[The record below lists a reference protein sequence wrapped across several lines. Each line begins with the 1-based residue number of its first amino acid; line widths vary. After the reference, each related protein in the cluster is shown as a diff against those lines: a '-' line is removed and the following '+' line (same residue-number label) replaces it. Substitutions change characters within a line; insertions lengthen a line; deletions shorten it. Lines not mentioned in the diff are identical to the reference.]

1 MRIRESRRFSRENIA
16 ERVNPSQTPRTSPI
30 NTPAAAQKWQI
41 GAEDIAYRPCR
52 RCGRKR
58 VRALGLCRLFSSD
71 VETLQSLPCGRG
83 DDNRGHTPIG
93 GRHEASPVLLR
104 VPAGYAC
111 ERAQGRMGES
121 CNNAR
126 FSMANIPSTP

>member
-16 ERVNPSQTPRTSPI
+16 ERVNPSQTPLTSPI

-71 VETLQSLPCGRG
+71 VETLHSLPCGRG
-83 DDNRGHTPIG
+83 DHNRGHAQSADGMRPH
-93 GRHEASPVLLR
+93 RCFCVFQ
-104 VPAGYAC
+104 PATH
-111 ERAQGRMGES
+111 
-121 CNNAR
+121 
-126 FSMANIPSTP
+126 ANVHKAG

>member
-16 ERVNPSQTPRTSPI
+16 ERVNPSQTPRTPPI
-30 NTPAAAQKWQI
+30 NTLTAAQKWQI

-58 VRALGLCRLFSSD
+58 VRALACAVCFHRMSKHCRACR
-71 VETLQSLPCGRG
+71 VGHG

-104 VPAGYAC
+104 VPASYAC
-111 ERAQGRMGES
+111 ERAQSRIGES
-121 CNNAR
+121 CNNTR
-126 FSMANIPSTP
+126 SSMTNTPSTP

>member
-16 ERVNPSQTPRTSPI
+16 ERVNLSQTPRTSPI

-41 GAEDIAYRPCR
+41 GAEDIAYRPCG
-52 RCGRKR
+52 RCGRKC

-71 VETLQSLPCGRG
+71 VKTLQILPCGRG

-93 GRHEASPVLLR
+93 GRHEASQVFLR

-111 ERAQGRMGES
+111 
-121 CNNAR
+121 
-126 FSMANIPSTP
+126 

>member
-30 NTPAAAQKWQI
+30 NTLTAAQKWQI

-58 VRALGLCRLFSSD
+58 VRALACAVCFHRMSKHCRACR
-71 VETLQSLPCGRG
+71 VGAGTTIAGIRQSADGMRPRRCFC
-83 DDNRGHTPIG
+83 
-93 GRHEASPVLLR
+93 VFQ
-104 VPAGYAC
+104 PATHA
-111 ERAQGRMGES
+111 
-121 CNNAR
+121 NAHK
-126 FSMANIPSTP
+126 AG